1 LIGLSEVLFHL
12 VRDLAAVTVDAVSNA
27 VDEQI
32 VFAVDRDRRQISYVI
47 VKRDDIALI
56 YADVSHEVVAVS
68 RRVVINIMFFDVL
81 GVVYETVDRPVT
93 AADDELVVRLLALEK
108 ARVIEYRRNVDR
120 LRFFVF
126 QLFEKGRDRLLTRLV
141 V

>member
-1 LIGLSEVLFHL
+1 MIGLSEVLFHL